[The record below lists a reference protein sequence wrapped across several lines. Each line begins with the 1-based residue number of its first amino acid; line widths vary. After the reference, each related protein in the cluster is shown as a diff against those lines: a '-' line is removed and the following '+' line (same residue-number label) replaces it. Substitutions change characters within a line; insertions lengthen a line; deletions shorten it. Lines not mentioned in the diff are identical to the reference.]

1 MGWVSIGSRNAERE
15 MGRDSQALHVK
26 LSSRGTQQGRWSFT
40 GAGQTTGLQTT
51 GLTGTAGR
59 GANANH

>member
-26 LSSRGTQQGRWSFT
+26 LSSRGRQQGRWSFT
-40 GAGQTTGLQTT
+40 GAGQTTGL
-51 GLTGTAGR
+51 TGTAGR
-59 GANANH
+59 GANANR